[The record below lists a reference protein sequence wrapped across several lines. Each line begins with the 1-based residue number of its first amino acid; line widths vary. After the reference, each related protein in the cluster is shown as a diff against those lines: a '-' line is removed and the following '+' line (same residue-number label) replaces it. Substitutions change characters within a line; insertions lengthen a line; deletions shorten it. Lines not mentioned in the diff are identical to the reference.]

1 MQWSFLHLTLS
12 STSWAMAFSAR
23 PCHVK
28 AFPYATTLFTGF
40 QPWLPITA
48 SNHTQPRSY
57 NILCKLCILIRNLSY
72 VLSPQA
78 LVEHFNLI
86 ISPGISPGSATI
98 PTRSMGALRSAIP
111 AGRRRGCG
119 LRSRRCSKSFERWK
133 IPWLTGYE
141 MDHIYYN
148 LYIYIYTDRYVYAL
162 YLGDWGLS

>member
-86 ISPGISPGSATI
+86 ISQGFRLVRPRSPPDPWELFDQRFQLAGGEAAGCAPGDVPSHLSDEKYHGWLVMKWIIYTI
-98 PTRSMGALRSAIP
+98 I
-111 AGRRRGCG
+111 
-119 LRSRRCSKSFERWK
+119 
-133 IPWLTGYE
+133 
-141 MDHIYYN
+141 
-148 LYIYIYTDRYVYAL
+148 YIYIYTDRYVYTL